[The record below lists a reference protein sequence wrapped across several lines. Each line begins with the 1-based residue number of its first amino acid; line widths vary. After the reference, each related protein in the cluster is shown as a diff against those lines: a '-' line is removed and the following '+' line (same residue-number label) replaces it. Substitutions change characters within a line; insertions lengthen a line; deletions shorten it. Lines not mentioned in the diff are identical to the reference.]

1 MEKSR
6 YVKNMSSKNAI
17 ATVET
22 APKLKYFFGRKEE
35 IRKISEFTSSE
46 THRILV
52 IRGIAGIGK
61 TALISKIL
69 ALYKEKKNVLYMK
82 VYPYSTLGGL
92 LSKLA
97 EFLQKLGRAKLSNY
111 LAETKGKVE
120 FEGLM
125 SALVADLK
133 DSNLL
138 WIMDDV
144 HYASEEINKIFSP
157 LMDTLDLTD
166 VKFVMAGRAVPR
178 FYDRRDIRIR
188 KRLDEIVLH
197 GLDKNSCMQLLKYR
211 GIDASHYEKLYSI
224 TGGHPLM
231 LELVSPESMADAT
244 DFIEKEI
251 IAPLSDL
258 ERKALEIATVFRAPF
273 PPKAIMIKGIDEATV
288 NKLAGKLLLEKT
300 DGEYEEHELLRGI
313 FYSRLIVEQKVGY
326 HRLAANY
333 YMGISTSSAV
343 IEAIYHLIK
352 GYKQPD
358 AARLAIERGE
368 GLIKDGYAEA
378 LLTELMSLEEAEI
391 PDYWAYVLI
400 LKGDILD
407 YMEKHDDALKQY
419 NLCVEY
425 TESER
430 PRSGVESF
438 SYLWFGASKELLRAR
453 ALAYFKIGKFY
464 VKRSE
469 LELAREAYLQS
480 AKVFTELGDPEAE
493 VVKKILIELGV

>member
-1 MEKSR
+1 
-6 YVKNMSSKNAI
+6 MSSKNPI
-17 ATVET
+17 AAMET
-22 APKLKYFFGRKEE
+22 LPKLKYFFGREDE
-35 IRKISEFTSSE
+35 LRKISEFTSSE

-69 ALYKEKKNVLYMK
+69 ALYGEKKNVLYMK

-92 LSKLA
+92 LSRLA
-97 EFLQKLGRAKLSNY
+97 EFLQKLGRVKLSNY

-125 SALVADLK
+125 SALATDLK
-133 DSNLL
+133 DSNVL

-144 HYASEEINKIFSP
+144 HYASEEINKVFSP
-157 LMDTLDLTD
+157 LMDALDLTD
-166 VKFVMAGRAVPR
+166 VKFVMAGRTVPR
-178 FYDRRDIRIR
+178 FYDRRDIMLR
-188 KRLDEIVLH
+188 KRLDEIVLQ
-197 GLDKNSCMQLLKYR
+197 GLDKDSCMQLLKYR

-231 LELVSPESMADAT
+231 LELVSPEAMADAT

-251 IAPLSDL
+251 IAPLSDS
-258 ERKALEIATVFRAPF
+258 ERRALEIATVFRTPF
-273 PPKAIMIKGIDEATV
+273 PLKAIMIEDVDEATV
-288 NKLAGKLLLEKT
+288 NKLAGKLLLEKS

-313 FYSRLIVEQKVGY
+313 FYSRLMAEQKVGY

-333 YMGISTSSAV
+333 YMEVGTSGAV

-352 GYKQPD
+352 GYRQPD

-368 GLIKDGYAEA
+368 GLIKDGHAEA
-378 LLTELMSLEEAEI
+378 LLTELMSLEEAEV

-400 LKGDILD
+400 LKGDIFD
-407 YMEKHDDALKQY
+407 YMEKPEDALKHY
-419 NLCVEY
+419 NMCVEF
-425 TESER
+425 TESAR
-430 PRSGVESF
+430 PRSGAESF

-453 ALAYFKIGKFY
+453 ALAYFEIGKFH

-469 LELAREAYLQS
+469 LDLAKEAYSQS
-480 AKVFTELGDPEAE
+480 AKIFSELGDPEAE